1 MVEILAVNSS
11 EATLYFKVLTW
22 KTWLSLLFMIDVLSF
37 FMADSSVDL
46 IVTQCIGTYFG
57 IIPRFDCRAPPY
69 DYFRLCKEMLEL
81 LVTVWKG

>member
-37 FMADSSVDL
+37 FMADSSVDSIAL
-46 IVTQCIGTYFG
+46 EDISALFRVLPDEHHLM
-57 IIPRFDCRAPPY
+57 IILGYVRKC
-69 DYFRLCKEMLEL
+69 
-81 LVTVWKG
+81 